1 MQKVCPLVIHRP
13 SPSTDSFSFTGPLLW
28 CVVQV
33 SNGWRICSR
42 ERKEK
47 ELVRDPERACVCE
60 KLGKRL
66 EHPAPA
72 SSLSFLFPP
81 SSSLFHLL
89 LLLLP
94 PSLRSL

>member
-1 MQKVCPLVIHRP
+1 MQK
-13 SPSTDSFSFTGPLLW
+13 
-28 CVVQV
+28 V

-72 SSLSFLFPP
+72 SLSFLFPP